1 MASQRGRLSSDLI
14 LLPQVYGRCTDGVR
28 ALWVLSGERARQTG
42 GMASGPTAFVTGAD
56 GFLGTELVRLLVAG
70 GHQVVGLV
78 ESIEAVARLR
88 HAGAVA
94 VIGDLRRDGPW
105 QDEAAA
111 DWVFH
116 LPPSPAGGQG
126 FDRLRAAFTARRAA
140 TIDTPARRGGIGTNT
155 AARVRRHHECLWTGR
170 CALHHGG
177 RTTEASTWGRC
188 LAPALDGVEAY
199 SRPACPSSR
208 RFRLRLRQRIVVP
221 RTRDRSGSRRSSC
234 VQVGKTGPWVSP
246 IHVHDCARALMHLAG
261 HGAVGGRYFLVNR
274 DPVQMHEF
282 AEAVARLANRRLRV
296 RRLPAALARLVTDPI
311 PRDCVRS
318 DVVFSNIRLRGIGFQ
333 FRYSTIDAGIEQILG
348 AIDGHPRTT
357 DPGQF

>member
-1 MASQRGRLSSDLI
+1 M
-14 LLPQVYGRCTDGVR
+14 R

-88 HAGAVA
+88 RAGAVA

-116 LPPSPAGGQG
+116 LPPSPACRRG

-140 TIDTPARRGGIGTNT
+140 TIDTHLLDAVASGQTRRLVYVATMNVFGPVGPRFI
-155 AARVRRHHECLWTGR
+155 
-170 CALHHGG
+170 
-177 RTTEASTWGRC
+177 TEDEPPRASTWARC

-199 SRPACPSSR
+199 LAAGLPIVTALPGCVYGNGSW
-208 RFRLRLRQRIVVP
+208 FRERVIDPVLAGRHVL
-221 RTRDRSGSRRSSC
+221 
-234 VQVGKTGPWVSP
+234 QVGKTGPWVSP
-246 IHVHDCARALMHLAG
+246 IHVHDCARALMHLAE

-274 DPVQMHEF
+274 DPVQMYEF
-282 AEAVARLANRRLRV
+282 AEAVARIANRRLRV
-296 RRLPAALARLVTDPI
+296 WRLPAALARLVTYPI
-311 PRDCVRS
+311 LRDCVRS

-348 AIDGHPRTT
+348 AIDGHARTT